1 MVQRSEDAYT
11 PMKLF
16 LCCKNPFLDGTG
28 HIACVQILK
37 VVQKCFMPKPIIN
50 LVVFRT
56 QGDHGINKVFSY
68 GSFSVPNNSFLLGC
82 HKMLN

>member
-11 PMKLF
+11 LMKQELF

-50 LVVFRT
+50 LEVFKT
-56 QGDHGINKVFSY
+56 QEHHGINKVFSY
-68 GSFSVPNNSFLLGC
+68 GSFSVPNNSSFF
-82 HKMLN
+82 